1 MPYEKVGAETRCLAA
16 EIPFDIPDL
25 WEWVRFGSISTYA
38 DTIQEINAQYAD
50 KDMWGLDL
58 EDIEKGGRLID
69 RKTVGERKDIGD
81 KTVSYGFI

>member
-38 DTIQEINAQYAD
+38 DTKQEINAQYAD
-50 KDMWGLDL
+50 KDMWGA
-58 EDIEKGGRLID
+58 
-69 RKTVGERKDIGD
+69 
-81 KTVSYGFI
+81 

>member
-1 MPYEKVGAETRCLAA
+1 
-16 EIPFDIPDL
+16 
-25 WEWVRFGSISTYA
+25 
-38 DTIQEINAQYAD
+38 
-50 KDMWGLDL
+50 MWGLDL